1 MALSTIQNNSLA
13 DTAVHGFRNLVINGA
28 CTISQRGTSTTGVTN
43 GGYNSVDRFEFLLN
57 TLGTW
62 TSEQS
67 TDAPDGFVNS
77 HKLTATTADASP
89 ASGDYAVIFY
99 KPEGQDLQALQYGL
113 SGAKTTTI
121 SFWVKSNKTGNASF
135 TVLQPDGSD
144 RMLPQQYT
152 INSAN
157 TWEYKSISIVGDQSG
172 NIDNDNGDGIRLEW
186 WINSGS
192 TYTGGSH
199 SSTWI
204 AYDVSSRNVSNL
216 GVGGATSDYFAITG
230 VQLEVGSQATPFE
243 HRLYADELARC
254 KRYYERLNF
263 LNTDYVLQG
272 QTGGATTTANG
283 LLYYTEKRT
292 APTVTLPSAGQTT
305 GTITFLNPTGGY
317 PSSTGSHVIQVA
329 GPKQCRV
336 YGSGYTGLTAGS
348 NSILFSTGTTSVDV
362 DAEL

>member
-172 NIDNDNGDGIRLEW
+172 NINNDNGNGIRLEW

-254 KRYYERLNF
+254 QRYYEKPAYINIVAVRPTSASTGDVNGFASWTVQKRATPTITYVSGSSNLGFADAQLNGTRF
-263 LNTDYVLQG
+263 V
-272 QTGGATTTANG
+272 QTPGVAAG
-283 LLYYTEKRT
+283 
-292 APTVTLPSAGQTT
+292 TVTNVSF
-305 GTITFLNPTGGY
+305 TIE
-317 PSSTGSHVIQVA
+317 
-329 GPKQCRV
+329 
-336 YGSGYTGLTAGS
+336 
-348 NSILFSTGTTSVDV
+348 V